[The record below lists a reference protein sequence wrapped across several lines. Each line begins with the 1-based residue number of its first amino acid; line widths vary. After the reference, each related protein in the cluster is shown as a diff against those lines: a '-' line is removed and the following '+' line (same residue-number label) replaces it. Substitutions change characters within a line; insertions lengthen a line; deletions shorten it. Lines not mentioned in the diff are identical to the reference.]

1 MINPLRV
8 VSYAVWLT
16 VQIVKGALDVARDA
30 VLPGV
35 DMQPAILELRLRCTT
50 DLEVSIMASSITITP
65 GTITVGIASA
75 AHGVPPT
82 LYVHAIYAA
91 DPEAVRA
98 GLHEMEDHVLTMTR
112 GRDRV
117 PDRERSAP

>member
-8 VSYAVWLT
+8 VAYSTWLG
-16 VQIVKGALDVARDA
+16 VQIVKGSLDVARDA

-35 DMQPAILELRLRCTT
+35 DMQPAILELPLRCTT
-50 DLEVSIMASSITITP
+50 DLEVSVMASSITITP
-65 GTITVGIASA
+65 GTITVGIAGA
-75 AHGVPPT
+75 AGSTPPT

-98 GLHEMEDHVLTMTR
+98 DLRDMEDHVLTMVR
-112 GRDRV
+112 GRGWARGGST
-117 PDRERSAP
+117 R